1 MAKKYLLLDCD
12 GVIFNSLSLIDEQV
26 EKILYAASA
35 KYLMELNAQI
45 EILEKQRNQMQ
56 EDRESDEKIKE
67 VDNAINK
74 LEYQKSKHYLAK
86 DYVLEEVCPHFRKL
100 INYFKIYVKENT
112 YAGVIDFIRFIDN
125 LKIFDGIYV
134 LSQCNTDD
142 EKMAKEMF
150 FHEYLPTL
158 EVALVPFHPIPR
170 FDPVTYMPNLGR
182 KRSNKMLYFMDYMLK
197 KPGVTIDSLIDDLS
211 ESFYVD
217 DSPANI
223 DDANLFVYVDE
234 EKNKY
239 NVKCGHACLKRP
251 EDLTTDILRR
261 FVSEAMQIENKKK
274 SK

>member
-35 KYLMELNAQI
+35 KYLTELIAQ
-45 EILEKQRNQMQ
+45 LDFLVKKRNQMQ
-56 EDRESDEKIKE
+56 EDRESEEKIEE
-67 VDNAINK
+67 VKDSIKK
-74 LEYQKSKHYLAK
+74 LEYQKDKHYLTK

-100 INYFKIYVKENT
+100 INYFKIYIKENT

-142 EKMAKEMF
+142 EKMAKELF
-150 FHEYLPTL
+150 FHEYLPNL
-158 EVALVPFHPIPR
+158 EVALVPFHPVPR
-170 FDPVTYMPNLGR
+170 FDPVTYMPNLER
-182 KRSNKMLYFMDYMLK
+182 KRSNKMTYFVDYMLK
-197 KPGVTIDSLIDDLS
+197 KPGVTIDNLIEDLADSFYIDDS
-211 ESFYVD
+211 Q
-217 DSPANI
+217 ANI
-223 DDANLFVYVDE
+223 DDANSFVYVDE

-239 NVKCGHACLKRP
+239 DVKCGHACLKRP
-251 EDLTTDILRR
+251 EDLTTDILRK
-261 FVSEAMQIENKKK
+261 FVSEAMQIENKKR